1 MSNDAIV
8 LLRED
13 HKEVRRLFREYRGLA
28 DGDGRGD
35 DQGHEYGHDQ
45 GHDQARREAVER
57 IVEALTIHTYLE
69 EELVYPRIRREV
81 PDLAEEMDRA
91 KEEHHV
97 ADVLCEELS
106 RMTPEDEGYDA
117 KTAVLIEAV
126 ERHIDEEE
134 DAWFPRIRAAL
145 GRKELQEIGER
156 MKAVRETAPR
166 HPTGSG
172 MLHRIAN
179 ALEG

>member
-28 DGDGRGD
+28 DGDGPGD
-35 DQGHEYGHDQ
+35 DQGHQG

-106 RMTPEDEGYDA
+106 RMTPEDQGYDA

-126 ERHIDEEE
+126 ERHIEQEEG
-134 DAWFPRIRAAL
+134 AWFPRIRAAL
-145 GRKELQEIGER
+145 GRKELQEIGQR
-156 MKAVRETAPR
+156 MQAVRETAPR
-166 HPTGSG
+166 HPAHGG